1 MNYKIITDPEFIKRS
16 DWDRFILNHPNG
28 NIFQSSYYY
37 YAIAKVD
44 LYTPFFFCV
53 IDEAEQIKGIL
64 VSVVYKQY
72 KGLIGFLSS
81 RSIIHGGP
89 IILNSDANV
98 LELLF
103 DKVFGGDQV
112 KSYF

>member
-44 LYTPFFFCV
+44 LYTPHFSFV
-53 IDEAEQIKGIL
+53 
-64 VSVVYKQY
+64 
-72 KGLIGFLSS
+72 
-81 RSIIHGGP
+81 
-89 IILNSDANV
+89 
-98 LELLF
+98 
-103 DKVFGGDQV
+103 
-112 KSYF
+112 